1 MILVLSTVLR
11 RQNKWITSKAGDVG
25 GKALMG
31 NLAEMLSKALKTKTK
46 LEMNSINHISI
57 ALKKKKK
64 KKLW

>member
-31 NLAEMLSKALKTKTK
+31 NLAEMLSKALKTKQK
-46 LEMNSINHISI
+46 LN
-57 ALKKKKK
+57 LR
-64 KKLW
+64 